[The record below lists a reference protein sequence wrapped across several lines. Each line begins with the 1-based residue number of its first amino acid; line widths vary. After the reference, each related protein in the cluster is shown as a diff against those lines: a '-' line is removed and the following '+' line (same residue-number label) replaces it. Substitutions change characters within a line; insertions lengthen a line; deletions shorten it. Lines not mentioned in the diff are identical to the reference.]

1 MSIFSR
7 IFSNRRK
14 VSKSSAALTAECEK
28 LLEFNRAYNQLLSND
43 KFLARSDYKHIV
55 ENLNKL
61 HEEFN
66 EIQNENKQYNVIFAE
81 IKKMSIME
89 RILGKYPDDI
99 KELKP

>member
-1 MSIFSR
+1 MLVLSSFFSLIVIFIVRR
-7 IFSNRRK
+7 IVYPLK
-14 VSKSSAALTAECEK
+14 TLTDELK
-28 LLEFNRAYNQLLSND
+28 QQQKDTRT
-43 KFLARSDYKHIV
+43 ARSDYKHIV

>member
-1 MSIFSR
+1 M
-7 IFSNRRK
+7 
-14 VSKSSAALTAECEK
+14 
-28 LLEFNRAYNQLLSND
+28 ND
-43 KFLARSDYKHIV
+43 ELKQQQKDTRTARSDYKHIV

-66 EIQNENKQYNVIFAE
+66 EIQNENKQYNVMFAE